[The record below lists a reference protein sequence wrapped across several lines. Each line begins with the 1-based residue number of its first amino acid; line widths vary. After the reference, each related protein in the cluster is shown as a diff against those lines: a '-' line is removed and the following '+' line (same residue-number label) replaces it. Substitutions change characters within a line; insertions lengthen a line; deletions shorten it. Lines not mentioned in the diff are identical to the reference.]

1 MRATQSRDVRAPNL
15 RDRFDQT
22 RGGFTVTDP
31 ANGGATVSGATFSG
45 GNPSVQSELADTT
58 TVGLVL
64 QPAFLEGFQTSVDW
78 YRIKLKDAIA
88 QLTAQQLVNGCVTDP
103 TLCQYVIRA
112 GGTPNGQIVQID
124 SLFINLATQKIEGVD
139 VELSY
144 RRGIELLGGGP
155 ENIAWRIFGTRLM
168 HNSTQNRG
176 GALDERLGQIGGALA
191 LPKYKATSVLSY
203 TNGGWT
209 GSLINR
215 YLGSGKLDRTLV
227 ESQTAKSVVVNG
239 ATLLTID
246 DNSVSSVFYT
256 DLNVSFKPAQI
267 EGLRLFA
274 SVQNLF
280 DRGPPLTP
288 SAILRT
294 GPLEVTPIIH
304 DQIGRRYTFGV
315 NYQF

>member
-1 MRATQSRDVRAPNL
+1 VRAPNL

-45 GNPSVQSELADTT
+45 GNPDVQSELANTT
-58 TVGLVL
+58 TIGLVL
-64 QPAFLEGFQTSVDW
+64 QPNFLEGFQASVDW
-78 YRIKLKDAIA
+78 YKIKLKEAIA

-103 TLCQYVIRA
+103 TLCQYVHRA
-112 GGTPNGQIVQID
+112 GNTPTGQIVQID
-124 SLFINLATQKIEGVD
+124 SLFINLARQRIEGID
-139 VELSY
+139 AELSY
-144 RRGIELLGGGP
+144 RRGITLLGGGA
-155 ENIAWRIFGTRLM
+155 ENISLRVFGTRLL

-191 LPKYKATSVLSY
+191 LPKYKATSVLTY
-203 TNGGWT
+203 TNGAWS
-209 GSLINR
+209 GSVINR
-215 YLGSGKLDRTLV
+215 FLGGGILDRFLV
-227 ESQTAKSVVVNG
+227 ESQTARSVVVNG
-239 ATLLTID
+239 ATLQTID
-246 DNSVSSVFYT
+246 DNSVASVFYT
-256 DLNVSFKPAQI
+256 DLNFNYKPSNI
-267 EGLRLFA
+267 EGLHLFA

-288 SAILRT
+288 AAIGRT
-294 GPLEVTPIIH
+294 GPAELSPIIH